1 MSVLI
6 VGGGWAGLACAA
18 RLALAGER
26 PTLLEAAPALGGR
39 ARTVPLAG
47 LELDNGQHLAIGA
60 YRRTLALLNDLGV
73 SEADAFLRLPLRLEQ
88 RAVAGEDLV
97 LAPPALPAPFH
108 LLAAL
113 ARAAGLP
120 GRQRRA
126 ALGLCLRLAA
136 RRFRI
141 HPDRPLEPWL
151 RDQGQDRLL
160 IERLWEPLCVATL
173 NTPVETASTRVFLR
187 VLRDTFA
194 RRRADSDLLIPRRP
208 LGELL
213 PRAAAARVRAS
224 GGAVHPRRR
233 VRGLWWEGERL
244 RGVIT
249 DSGPLPGARV
259 VLAVPPFAARRL
271 LPETPALAPL
281 RRRLAA
287 FEYQPIA
294 TVWLGYDGTTRLP
307 FPILGLADG
316 PGQWIFDRGACC
328 GQAGV
333 MAVVVSA
340 EGPHSRW
347 PRAVLGERV
356 AAQLAALFPHWPA
369 PRWTQVVTEKRATFA
384 CTVAGAAQRP
394 GTHTPVPGLF
404 LAGDYLDTG
413 YPATLEG
420 AVMAG
425 EAAARACLS
434 A

>member
-18 RLALAGER
+18 RLALAGRR
-26 PTLLEAAPALGGR
+26 PILLEAAPSLGGR
-39 ARTVPLAG
+39 ARTVSLAG
-47 LELDNGQHLAIGA
+47 HHLDNGQHLAIGA
-60 YRRTLALLNDLGV
+60 YRRTLDLLAALGV
-73 SEADAFLRLPLRLEQ
+73 DEEDAFLRLPLRLEQ
-88 RAVAGEDLV
+88 RATSAPDLV

-113 ARAAGLP
+113 VRAAGLS

-136 RRFRI
+136 RRFRL
-141 HPDRPLEPWL
+141 HPDRPLGPWL
-151 RDQGQDRLL
+151 RAQGQPPEL
-160 IERLWEPLCVATL
+160 IARLWEPLCVATL
-173 NTPVETASTRVFLR
+173 NTPLEQASTQVFLR

-194 RRRADSDLLIPRRP
+194 RRRSDSDLLIPRHP
-208 LGELL
+208 LGALL
-213 PRAAAARVRAS
+213 PRAAAERIHAA
-224 GGAVHPRRR
+224 GGTVHLRRR
-233 VRGLWWEGERL
+233 ARGLWLQGGRL
-244 RGVIT
+244 RGVTT
-249 DSGPLPGARV
+249 DAGPVAATRV
-259 VLAVPPFAARRL
+259 VLAVPPFAALRL
-271 LPETPALAPL
+271 LPSGDPWEHL

-294 TVWLGYDGTTRLP
+294 TVWLGYDAATRLP
-307 FPILGLADG
+307 FPMLGLADG

-328 GQAGV
+328 RQPGV

-340 EGPHSRW
+340 EGPHSHW
-347 PRAVLGERV
+347 SKGELGERV
-356 AAQLAALFPHWPA
+356 AAQLAALFPRWPS
-369 PRWTQVVTEKRATFA
+369 PRWIRVITEKRATFA
-384 CTVAGAAQRP
+384 CTVAGAAERP
-394 GTHTPVPGLF
+394 GPRTPLPGLF

-420 AVMAG
+420 AVLAG